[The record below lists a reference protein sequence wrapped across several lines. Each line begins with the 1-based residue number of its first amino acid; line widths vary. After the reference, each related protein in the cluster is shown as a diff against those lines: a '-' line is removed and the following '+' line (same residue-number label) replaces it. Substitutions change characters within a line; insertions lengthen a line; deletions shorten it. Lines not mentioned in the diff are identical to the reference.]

1 MSDLTAKA
9 RRAAEWWKLQDHLYP
24 VSEHGGAWVCVTE
37 SGRLEWSDEQFISE
51 AVTQGWQ
58 DQEQEADGVEWET
71 KTIDE
76 AVVPVN
82 DPEIRDVD
90 LRIIGPDQ
98 EGLWRWDVREGD
110 IISHDSG
117 TAPTRAEARAAAVE
131 SARGM
136 G

>member
-58 DQEQEADGVEWET
+58 DQDQEADGVKWHVGSEWAT
-71 KTIDE
+71 VNGHTIAIE
-76 AVVPVN
+76 CGQALFTWVVFQDGEQGVTARSNPVT
-82 DPEIRDVD
+82 P
-90 LRIIGPDQ
+90 PHT
-98 EGLWRWDVREGD
+98 RE
-110 IISHDSG
+110 
-117 TAPTRAEARAAAVE
+117 EARRQAVE
-131 SARGM
+131 AARGM